1 MRGTP
6 VVLRASRASLAGG
19 ACHRHQVSVAMAGS
33 DDTCHLGLV
42 VGRSKRRANSKP
54 LCTKICKAKALTL
67 RDGLLRMGQVMAE
80 AGSQE
85 HRIQSLWLVVDKVTP
100 AAA

>member
-1 MRGTP
+1 MMGMP

-33 DDTCHLGLV
+33 DDTCHLDV
-42 VGRSKRRANSKP
+42 AVGRSKRRTDSKP

-67 RDGLLRMGQVMAE
+67 RDSLLRMGQVMAE
-80 AGSQE
+80 VGSQG
-85 HRIQSLWLVVDKVTP
+85 HRNKGVWLVADKVTT